1 MSKDSN
7 RLVLDEASYSIC
19 VFFSA
24 LSHNYFHILNP
35 NLEFLQVL
43 HFIFNQNNHFMFQLL
58 KVGVVQYFHSYLLVF
73 GFLRKILEQRTGS
86 FSLVLKRSFSHFPIQ
101 QPCLMSD
108 LNIFCL
114 IEVVFLLPPRI
125 KLYWNQICKHVLRV
139 VGILGLSCFHPSL

>member
-1 MSKDSN
+1 MHLQQRPRFHIGMSKDSN
-7 RLVLDEASYSIC
+7 RFVWDETSYSIC

-35 NLEFLQVL
+35 NLEFLQLL

-58 KVGVVQYFHSYLLVF
+58 KVGSVQYFHSYLLVF

-86 FSLVLKRSFSHFPIQ
+86 FSLVLERPFSPFPIQ
-101 QPCLMSD
+101 QPFLMSD

-114 IEVVFLLPPRI
+114 IEVVYLEQNYIGI
-125 KLYWNQICKHVLRV
+125 KFANM
-139 VGILGLSCFHPSL
+139 F